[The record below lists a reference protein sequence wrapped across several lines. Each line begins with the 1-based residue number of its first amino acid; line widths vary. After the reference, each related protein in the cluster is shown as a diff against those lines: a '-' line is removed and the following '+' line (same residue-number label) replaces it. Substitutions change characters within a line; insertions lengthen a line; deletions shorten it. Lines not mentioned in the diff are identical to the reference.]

1 MGLMGLIGL
10 IGLIGPVIPVVS
22 VAGFGRLAAMF
33 RHWKKYFE
41 KFLDSY
47 RAKHATWWCMANL
60 QEESAKELFENWT
73 VQMRKGV
80 LDLCILKALSAAEW
94 YGYALVKALVAVPGV
109 GVAEGSIYPL
119 LARLRRQGLV
129 TTRLEE
135 SREGPARK
143 YYAATAEGRALAR
156 EMELYFA
163 EMQRG
168 FEGLQGRVDFT
179 GPTAGWRGSGGVV
192 GKGKG
197 HV

>member
-1 MGLMGLIGL
+1 MAVMAGSEAID
-10 IGLIGPVIPVVS
+10 VS
-22 VAGFGRLAAMF
+22 SR
-33 RHWKKYFE
+33 
-41 KFLDSY
+41 
-47 RAKHATWWCMANL
+47 
-60 QEESAKELFENWT
+60 ELFENWT

-94 YGYALVKALVAVPGV
+94 YGYALVKALVEVPGV

-119 LARLRRQGLV
+119 LSRLKRQGLV

-143 YYAATAEGRALAR
+143 YYSATAAGRALAL

-168 FEGLQGRVDFT
+168 FVGLQAREDFN
-179 GPTAGWRGSGGVV
+179 GSN
-192 GKGKG
+192 KITS
-197 HV
+197 

>member
-1 MGLMGLIGL
+1 
-10 IGLIGPVIPVVS
+10 
-22 VAGFGRLAAMF
+22 
-33 RHWKKYFE
+33 
-41 KFLDSY
+41 
-47 RAKHATWWCMANL
+47 MAET
-60 QEESAKELFENWT
+60 QEESSRELFENWT

-80 LDLCILKALSAAEW
+80 LDLCILKALSAVEW

-143 YYAATAEGRALAR
+143 YYSATASGRALAR
-156 EMELYFA
+156 EMEIYFV

-168 FEGLQGRVDFT
+168 FEGLQSRVDFT
-179 GPTAGWRGSGGVV
+179 GPSTGRHEGGENPD
-192 GKGKG
+192 GGATGPNKITS
-197 HV
+197 

>member
-1 MGLMGLIGL
+1 MVAMADGLKAEGS
-10 IGLIGPVIPVVS
+10 P
-22 VAGFGRLAAMF
+22 R
-33 RHWKKYFE
+33 
-41 KFLDSY
+41 
-47 RAKHATWWCMANL
+47 
-60 QEESAKELFENWT
+60 ELFENWT

-119 LARLRRQGLV
+119 LSRLKRQGLV

-143 YYAATAEGRALAR
+143 YYSATTEGKALAR

-168 FEGLQGRVDFT
+168 FEGLQTRTDFT
-179 GPTAGWRGSGGVV
+179 GPTTGSRAAAETNGISS
-192 GKGKG
+192 
-197 HV
+197 